1 MVLAWKKFI
10 PKNTVRYQCYTA
22 LVTTLSLVAATIT
35 LANAERPKAK
45 YTPVVEISAIHPYAK
60 IDAYRAYRAERRAQF
75 RAQTVKAKEKAVEKR
90 LEENKPAPITAES
103 LFAAKMAE
111 RHGTK

>member
-1 MVLAWKKFI
+1 MKTLI
-10 PKNTVRYQCYTA
+10 
-22 LVTTLSLVAATIT
+22 TTLSLVATIT

-45 YTPVVEISAIHPYAK
+45 YTPVVEISEIHPYAK
-60 IDAYRAYRAERRAQF
+60 IDAYRAYRAERRAEL
-75 RAQTVKAKEKAVEKR
+75 RAQTVKAKEKAVAKQ
-90 LEENKPAPITAES
+90 LAENKAAPVTAET